1 MGCRVEIQIEVMSS
15 FDASIS
21 YLFLQIKHTFITHP
35 ISRTAFWECIIS
47 AAVVSLKKTHGVP
60 GGGRLIG
67 RDGSCH
73 LRWAPRGPRAAL
85 RRLGDVWTSLLELRW
100 GLMLL
105 TFGATFALSWLLFG
119 LAWYALALLHGD
131 LGPGREASAGPV
143 CVQKLTGL
151 LTAFLFALESQ
162 LTIGYGA
169 MYPDPEACPAAAAL
183 LSAHMV
189 LGLMLDALMTG
200 AFVAKIAR
208 PKLRAGTIRFSGA
221 AVVWWG
227 RGDQRR
233 PRRRLLAFRVANLR
247 PSALLDV
254 AVSAVLYR
262 SRPGRPLRQS
272 AVDFQL
278 DRLGARPC
286 PYFLFPLT
294 FHHELGPDSPLLPLL
309 RERRWPDEHV
319 ELAVFLQATCEGSG
333 TVCRQRTSYLRSEV
347 LVDRLFAPI
356 GVDVERGVMDLS
368 LFDVTVA
375 EEESGV
381 SPLTNLP
388 LYVSVGHTSG
398 GSRWVGRVAS
408 QRPLVFLHLFV
419 KLHLHC
425 ATPVGT
431 GRFWS
436 FQAARA
442 GPVEPLGG
450 STCSIA
456 ADGEGTLGNIW
467 YGSSELAK
475 TWALT
480 RERRLS
486 GGRGRQG
493 PAERRV
499 GVSAHAGALGYTAS
513 LRVPAPCHAVESP
526 IPLATATCPIP
537 PPVRP
542 SPIPNGTFMKNT
554 AAAAAANQ
562 I

>member
-1 MGCRVEIQIEVMSS
+1 MTTRSVEISTRYRVGDSTES
-15 FDASIS
+15 
-21 YLFLQIKHTFITHP
+21 L
-35 ISRTAFWECIIS
+35 
-47 AAVVSLKKTHGVP
+47 AATVAAGVSLAVEAGLPVDPAGPGSPGGHSSHGVP
-60 GGGRLIG
+60 REPGGVPSDSGATEASSGPLSSNNVSTCDGYGGASGGSLNGHGGGHGGGHVGDSGGSLNGHGGGHGGGHNGAGGVPGGRLIG

-119 LAWYALALLHGD
+119 LAWYALAVLHGD
-131 LGPGREASAGPV
+131 LGPGKEASSGPV

-151 LTAFLFALESQ
+151 LAAFLFALESQ

-208 PKLRAGTIRFSGA
+208 PKLRAGTIRFSSA
-221 AVVWWG
+221 AVVWGG
-227 RGDQRR
+227 RGDQR
-233 PRRRLLAFRVANLR
+233 RRRLLAFRVANLR

-254 AVSAVLYR
+254 TVSAVLYR

-278 DRLGARPC
+278 DRLGPRPC

-294 FHHELGPDSPLLPLL
+294 FHHELSPDSPLLPLL

-347 LVDRLFAPI
+347 LADRLFAPI

-381 SPLTNLP
+381 
-388 LYVSVGHTSG
+388 
-398 GSRWVGRVAS
+398 
-408 QRPLVFLHLFV
+408 
-419 KLHLHC
+419 
-425 ATPVGT
+425 
-431 GRFWS
+431 
-436 FQAARA
+436 
-442 GPVEPLGG
+442 
-450 STCSIA
+450 
-456 ADGEGTLGNIW
+456 
-467 YGSSELAK
+467 
-475 TWALT
+475 
-480 RERRLS
+480 
-486 GGRGRQG
+486 
-493 PAERRV
+493 
-499 GVSAHAGALGYTAS
+499 
-513 LRVPAPCHAVESP
+513 
-526 IPLATATCPIP
+526 
-537 PPVRP
+537 
-542 SPIPNGTFMKNT
+542 
-554 AAAAAANQ
+554 
-562 I
+562 